1 LAGPEALSRGNAR
14 ENDML
19 LLAQP
24 ERIKTENHAR
34 LPARFRKRGRTSWSD
49 ANRSGAEID
58 SFIEGPSFDRAGNL
72 YFTDIPFGRI
82 FRLAPGGEIEL
93 VVQYDG
99 WPNGLKI
106 HKDGRIFIADHKRG
120 LMLLD
125 PARGTIEPILE
136 SRHSEGFKGLND
148 LHFASNGDLYFT
160 DQGQTGL
167 HDPTG
172 RVYRLTAAGRLERL
186 IATVPSP
193 NGLVL
198 NRAETQL
205 WVAVTRANAVWRLPL
220 MADGST
226 AKVGTFIQ
234 MSGGYGG
241 PDGMALDD
249 RGGLL
254 VCHLGTGVW
263 RFDAKGMPTHI
274 VEGPETSF
282 MTNVAFGGAGNKQLF
297 ITDSESG
304 SILRA
309 ELPVAGRRLF
319 SHGE

>member
-1 LAGPEALSRGNAR
+1 MFVLGAPK
-14 ENDML
+14 
-19 LLAQP
+19 
-24 ERIKTENHAR
+24 RIKAEIHAR
-34 LPARFRKRGRTSWSD
+34 LPDKFRKKARTHWSD

-58 SFIEGPSFDRAGNL
+58 SFIEGPSFDRKGNL

-82 FRLAPGGEIEL
+82 FRLSLSGADIEL

-106 HKDGRIFIADHKRG
+106 HKDGRIFVTDHKRG
-120 LMLLD
+120 LMVLD
-125 PARGTIEPILE
+125 PARGTIEPMLE
-136 SRHSEGFKGLND
+136 SWHSEGFKGLND
-148 LHFASNGDLYFT
+148 LCFASNGDLYFT

-186 IATVPSP
+186 IGTVPSP

-198 NRAETQL
+198 NRTETQL
-205 WVAVTRANAVWRLPL
+205 LLAFTRANAIWRLPL
-220 MADGST
+220 MPDGSA

-241 PDGMALDD
+241 PDGMALDEE
-249 RGGLL
+249 GGLL

-274 VEGPETSF
+274 VEGPEPSF
-282 MTNVAFGGAGNKQLF
+282 MTNIAFNGPGNRHLF
-297 ITDSESG
+297 ITESESG

-309 ELPVAGRRLF
+309 EMPVAGQPLY
-319 SHGE
+319 SHQG